1 MLFPYARLFFPDPSS
16 FLSWI
21 SQLMRCKAAE
31 VSGWADFRPDVSY
44 KLEMCAT
51 AAEYKAMPERVKPK
65 KLMIKFSYAQ
75 RKESPPLI
83 SAGPARPGSSPPFE
97 IRILRNAVRIRRPS
111 SIKSFQASCGS
122 QFPEGSYALSF
133 TRSHQER

>member
-1 MLFPYARLFFPDPSS
+1 MLFAYARLFFPDPSS

-31 VSGWADFRPDVSY
+31 VSGWAHFRPDVSY
-44 KLEMCAT
+44 KLEICAT

-83 SAGPARPGSSPPFE
+83 SAGPARPGSSSPFG
-97 IRILRNAVRIRRPS
+97 IRILRTPFRLHSHIRSDKRI
-111 SIKSFQASCGS
+111 
-122 QFPEGSYALSF
+122 L
-133 TRSHQER
+133 

>member
-1 MLFPYARLFFPDPSS
+1 
-16 FLSWI
+16 
-21 SQLMRCKAAE
+21 MRCKAAE
-31 VSGWADFRPDVSY
+31 VSGWADSRPDVSY

-51 AAEYKAMPERVKPK
+51 SAEYKAMPERVKPK

-75 RKESPPLI
+75 RKESPPPI
-83 SAGPARPGSSPPFE
+83 SAGPARPGFSPACE
-97 IRILRNAVRIRRPS
+97 IRILPECLSYPA

-133 TRSHQER
+133 TQSHQER